1 MTFNQFAKEVHQN
14 AVEHGWYDPEPN
26 IHEIFALI
34 HSEWSEALEEYRD
47 DHPMVWH
54 ACTDWGEICK
64 PPCENLDDSSDCI
77 LNIRDPKPE
86 GIAVELL
93 DGCLRV
99 MDFIGYSIYLEPDED
114 FDSVIRVS
122 DESPETRE
130 SLKNQSLPEFVSMM
144 HMMTARAQIALLL
157 NGGKDAQKAIPHLMM
172 ILICTFAWLEV
183 NGIKD
188 PKALMLEKHEY
199 NKNRPY
205 KHGKII

>member
-14 AVEHGWYDPEPN
+14 AVDHGWYDPEPN

-54 ACTDWGEICK
+54 ACMDCGEICK
-64 PPCENLDDSSDCI
+64 LPCDHASAPDQCDVNM
-77 LNIRDPKPE
+77 RDPKPE
-86 GIAVELL
+86 GVAVELL
-93 DGCLRV
+93 DGCLRI

-122 DESPETRE
+122 DESQEVRE
-130 SLKNQSLPEFVSMM
+130 SLKRQSLPEFVSML
-144 HMMTARAQIALLL
+144 HMMTERAQIAILMN
-157 NGGKDAQKAIPHLMM
+157 NGNAKEAVPHLMM

-183 NGIKD
+183 NGVED
-188 PKALMLEKHEY
+188 PKALMLQKHEY
-199 NKNRPY
+199 NKKRPY
-205 KHGKII
+205 KHGKVI